1 MTKDLLRQQI
11 DIWCESQPTRIF
23 RELLDARR
31 ERLLKEMKFAAQ
43 KHDNPEVT
51 VRLVAKLTELDD
63 IITQTKDANIIT
75 EHGSRGVVDT
85 TSR

>member
-11 DIWCESQPTRIF
+11 DIWCEIQKTRIF

-75 EHGSRGVVDT
+75 EHGIRGVVDT